1 MKIKNTE
8 SHKLFNDAKKLMP
21 GGVNSP
27 VRSFKAVGGIPHFI
41 SRGDGPFIFDE
52 DNNKFIDFTC
62 SWGPLILGHNNNLVK
77 ESIKEVL
84 EFGTSF
90 GTPTRRE
97 NLLAKLIIDSVK
109 SIEKVRFVN
118 SGTEATMSAVRLAR
132 GYTKR
137 DLIIKFEGCYHG
149 HADIFLSNA
158 GSGLA
163 TFDQPTS
170 PGVPQSVVDSTITLD
185 FNNIKQVEDAFKQ
198 YKNKIAAIIVE
209 PVTGNMSVIKPTDEF
224 INGLRTLC
232 NNNKSLL
239 IFDEVMTGYR
249 VSHGGA
255 QEFLNVKPDITT
267 LGKVIGGGLPVGA
280 YGGKNE
286 IMSYV
291 SPEGPV
297 YQAGT
302 LSGNPVS
309 MSAGIAMLKQLQD
322 KKVYEYLNE
331 ITDYFAHGLNEISKK
346 NNYPLI
352 VNSYCSMIGIFCS
365 KNKVNN
371 YKDITEDCVSNY
383 NSLHKYFLENNIY
396 FPPSAYEALFLSTE
410 IKKEHID
417 HVLKTFDKFSKQN

>member
-1 MKIKNTE
+1 MKKTE
-8 SHKLFNDAKKLMP
+8 SDKLFKEAKTLMP

-41 SRGDGPFIFDE
+41 ARGNGPFIFDE

-62 SWGPLILGHNNNLVK
+62 SWGPLILGHNNKLVK

-132 GYTKR
+132 GYTNK

-185 FNNIKQVEDAFKQ
+185 FNNINQVKDTFKK
-198 YKNKIAAIIVE
+198 YKDKIAAVIIE
-209 PVTGNMSVIKPTDEF
+209 PITGNMSVIKPKNDF
-224 INGLRTLC
+224 IFGLRSLC
-232 NNNKSLL
+232 TKYKALL

-255 QEFLNVKPDITT
+255 QEYLKVEPDITT

-286 IMSYV
+286 IMSHV
-291 SPEGPV
+291 SPEGPI

-309 MSAGIAMLKQLQD
+309 MSAGIAMLKQLQNED
-322 KKVYEYLNE
+322 VYDYLNE
-331 ITDYFAHGLNEISKK
+331 ITNYLANGLKEISEK
-346 NNYPLI
+346 NNYPLK
-352 VNSYCSMIGIFCS
+352 VNSYCSMVGIFCTDVT
-365 KNKVNN
+365 VNS
-371 YKDITEDCVSNY
+371 YKDITKSCVSNY
-383 NSLHKYFLENNIY
+383 NKLHKYFLENSIY

-410 IKKEHID
+410 IKKKQID
-417 HVLKTFDKFSKQN
+417 HVLDTFNRFSKEH

>member
-1 MKIKNTE
+1 MKKTE
-8 SHKLFNDAKKLMP
+8 SDKLFKEAKTLMP

-41 SRGDGPFIFDE
+41 ARGNGPFIFDE

-62 SWGPLILGHNNNLVK
+62 SWGPLILGHNNKLVK

-132 GYTKR
+132 GYTNK

-185 FNNIKQVEDAFKQ
+185 FNNINQVEDTFKK
-198 YKNKIAAIIVE
+198 YKDKIAAVIIE
-209 PVTGNMSVIKPTDEF
+209 PITGNMSVIKPKNDF
-224 INGLRTLC
+224 IFGLRSLC
-232 NNNKSLL
+232 TKYKALL

-255 QEFLNVKPDITT
+255 QEYLKVEPDITT

-286 IMSYV
+286 IMSHV
-291 SPEGPV
+291 SPEGPI

-309 MSAGIAMLKQLQD
+309 MSAGIAMLKQLQNKD
-322 KKVYEYLNE
+322 VYDYLNE
-331 ITDYFAHGLNEISKK
+331 ITNYLANGLKEISEK

-352 VNSYCSMIGIFCS
+352 VNSYCSMVGIFCTD
-365 KNKVNN
+365 VNVN
-371 YKDITEDCVSNY
+371 SYKDITKSCVSNY
-383 NSLHKYFLENNIY
+383 NKLHKYFLENSIY

-410 IKKEHID
+410 IKKKQID
-417 HVLKTFDKFSKQN
+417 HVLDTFNRFSKAH